1 MVYNLAVSL
10 SRGVFTYTLTN
21 TLFHQVIIV
30 RKRPPLSFPQ
40 LLVCISLLCAL
51 TGALT
56 LVASHTS
63 PDRHFEQFT
72 SQLFQ
77 EEMTGSTLNMHYTIA
92 DPKTFGIS
100 EYEPVLPIYHSDQPE
115 DSKEHC
121 SDLLHRLDRID
132 PDRLSPENAYTYRLL
147 HRSLENDLALA
158 DFPYYNEPLSP
169 SSGMQS
175 QLPVLL
181 AEYTFRTKR
190 DVTDY
195 LALLDQI
202 DDYFASLLLYEQEKA
217 AAGFFMPACSSEKV
231 RKQCDTIVTT
241 EELAQGTHF
250 YRLLLKT
257 ACQSYRSRDFLHRRR
272 LPL

>member
-1 MVYNLAVSL
+1 MYNPAVSL

-63 PDRHFEQFT
+63 PDRRFEQFT

-92 DPKTFGIS
+92 DPKAFGIS
-100 EYEPVLPIYHSDQPE
+100 EYEPVLPIYHSYQPE

-121 SDLLHRLDRID
+121 SDFPRKMPILTGYCIALWKMIWLWQIFLITMSLCHL
-132 PDRLSPENAYTYRLL
+132 PPEC
-147 HRSLENDLALA
+147 
-158 DFPYYNEPLSP
+158 SP
-169 SSGMQS
+169 SFPFCWRNTPSAQNGM
-175 QLPVLL
+175 
-181 AEYTFRTKR
+181 
-190 DVTDY
+190 
-195 LALLDQI
+195 
-202 DDYFASLLLYEQEKA
+202 
-217 AAGFFMPACSSEKV
+217 
-231 RKQCDTIVTT
+231 
-241 EELAQGTHF
+241 
-250 YRLLLKT
+250 
-257 ACQSYRSRDFLHRRR
+257 SRITWLSWIR
-272 LPL
+272 